1 MTNLSPGPSQRRI
14 TRDLILVSVPLLLGG
29 VVSAG
34 LWWWQLRPVQQ
45 RVEALEVRRDDLTA
59 QQRRLPALHR
69 RVEEARKE
77 QARAEQQQAVLL
89 DLIAGSDRV
98 QTFLAMLDQLARTTG
113 VAIQRF
119 EPLSV
124 TRPPSPATAQA
135 GNKGKRSKPPP
146 APSDPFLR
154 LGYRKTFVALNLSG
168 TYAAVQLFL
177 QQMESLEL
185 VVEGSELRLQGA
197 TEASDD
203 DDRPLNTIELAF
215 RLSFYDRELAVDGET
230 DADPIDEPLS

>member
-69 RVEEARKE
+69 RVKEARKE
-77 QARAEQQQAVLL
+77 LARTEQQQVVLL
-89 DLIAGSDRV
+89 DLIAGRDRV

-135 GNKGKRSKPPP
+135 GNKGKRRKPPP

-154 LGYRKTFVALNLSG
+154 LGYRKTSVALNLSG

-197 TEASDD
+197 KEASDD
-203 DDRPLNTIELAF
+203 DDRPLNTIELAL
-215 RLSFYDRELAVDGET
+215 RLSFYDRETSSD
-230 DADPIDEPLS
+230 DASDPVRINPSLS

>member
-14 TRDLILVSVPLLLGG
+14 SRDLILMSVPLLLGG

-69 RVEEARKE
+69 RVKEARRE

-89 DLIAGSDRV
+89 DLIAGRDRV

-135 GNKGKRSKPPP
+135 GNKGKRRKPPP

-154 LGYRKTFVALNLSG
+154 LGYRKTSVALNLSG

-203 DDRPLNTIELAF
+203 DDRPLNTIELAL

-230 DADPIDEPLS
+230 DAAPIDEPLS

>member
-14 TRDLILVSVPLLLGG
+14 SRDLILMSVPLLLGG

-89 DLIAGSDRV
+89 DLIAGRDRV
-98 QTFLAMLDQLARTTG
+98 QTFLAMLDQLAHTTG

-135 GNKGKRSKPPP
+135 GNKGKRRKPPP

-154 LGYRKTFVALNLSG
+154 LGYRKTSVALNLSG

-203 DDRPLNTIELAF
+203 DDRPLNTIELAL

>member
-29 VVSAG
+29 LVSAG

-69 RVEEARKE
+69 RVKEARKE
-77 QARAEQQQAVLL
+77 LARTEQQQVVLL
-89 DLIAGSDRV
+89 DLIAGRDRV

-124 TRPPSPATAQA
+124 TRPPSPAAAQA
-135 GNKGKRSKPPP
+135 GNKAKRRNTPP

-154 LGYRKTFVALNLSG
+154 LGYRKTSVALNLSG

-185 VVEGSELRLQGA
+185 VVKGSELRLQGA

-203 DDRPLNTIELAF
+203 DDRPLNTIELAL
-215 RLSFYDRELAVDGET
+215 RLSFYDRELAVDAET
-230 DADPIDEPLS
+230 DAAPIDEPLS

>member
-69 RVEEARKE
+69 RVKEARKE
-77 QARAEQQQAVLL
+77 LARTEQQQVVLL
-89 DLIAGSDRV
+89 DLIAGRDRV

-124 TRPPSPATAQA
+124 TRPPACSGSSWEQSQAQEYATSSVGPLPEVGLPQNLRGAEPQRNLCRGPVVPAA
-135 GNKGKRSKPPP
+135 
-146 APSDPFLR
+146 
-154 LGYRKTFVALNLSG
+154 
-168 TYAAVQLFL
+168 
-177 QQMESLEL
+177 
-185 VVEGSELRLQGA
+185 
-197 TEASDD
+197 
-203 DDRPLNTIELAF
+203 
-215 RLSFYDRELAVDGET
+215 DGEPG
-230 DADPIDEPLS
+230 AGC

>member
-14 TRDLILVSVPLLLGG
+14 SRDLILMSVPLLLGG

-59 QQRRLPALHR
+59 QQRRLPALYR

-89 DLIAGSDRV
+89 DLIAGRDRV

-154 LGYRKTFVALNLSG
+154 LGYRKTSVALNLSG

-203 DDRPLNTIELAF
+203 DRPLNTIELAL

-230 DADPIDEPLS
+230 DAAPIDEPLS